1 MNNILDIKNSY
12 DTTEISLRPYYLS
25 DYIGQVELKAK
36 LEVFIKAAKSRHE
49 TLDHVLLYGP
59 PGLGKTSLA
68 LAIAHEMNVPIKII
82 TATVIEKTGDL
93 AAILSELEPGQVLF
107 IDEIHRLPRIVE
119 ESLYS
124 AMEDYRLDIVIAK
137 DFNSKSIS
145 LDLPPFTLIG
155 ATTRAGML
163 SSPLRSRFGIIEKF
177 NYYSIEEIEQIVGH
191 TAKFFNCEIDS
202 QSMHEIALRSRGTPR
217 IANRILRRVR
227 DYANC
232 VDSNKINIEITSK
245 ALEALKINKIG
256 LDEVDISY
264 LKAIINRFN
273 KGPVGIETLAS
284 SIGEEVVN
292 LEDVYEP
299 YLLQIGFIDRT
310 PKGRIITSKGYA
322 HCRQNG
328 YVN

>member
-1 MNNILDIKNSY
+1 MNNILDIKNSC
-12 DTTEISLRPYYLS
+12 DTTEISLRPYYLN

-177 NYYSIEEIEQIVGH
+177 NYYSIKEIEQIVGH

-202 QSMHEIALRSRGTPR
+202 QSMYEIALRSRGTPR

-245 ALEALKINKIG
+245 ALKALKINKIG

>member
-1 MNNILDIKNSY
+1 MNNILDIKNSC

-177 NYYSIEEIEQIVGH
+177 NYYSINEIEQIVGH

>member
-1 MNNILDIKNSY
+1 MNNILDIKNSC
-12 DTTEISLRPYYLS
+12 DTTEISLRPYYLN

-177 NYYSIEEIEQIVGH
+177 NYYSIKEIEEIVGH

>member
-1 MNNILDIKNSY
+1 MNNILDIKNSC
-12 DTTEISLRPYYLS
+12 DTTEISLRPYYLN

-177 NYYSIEEIEQIVGH
+177 NYYSINEIEQIVGH

-202 QSMHEIALRSRGTPR
+202 QSMYEIALRSRGTPR